1 MACKLSLNQGVNQ
14 KEPKEQRKV
23 VFFCQ
28 QSASTDSGCVCVCEG
43 VCVCVS
49 CVCLKTVVCESRAQ
63 QDVEDLKVTVSCY
76 AENMCRAKDAK
87 TAL

>member
-1 MACKLSLNQGVNQ
+1 MACKLSLNQGVKQ

-28 QSASTDSGCVCVCEG
+28 QSASTDSGCVC

>member
-1 MACKLSLNQGVNQ
+1 MLNRKSQSNSEKLFSFASSQLVQIQGVY
-14 KEPKEQRKV
+14 
-23 VFFCQ
+23 
-28 QSASTDSGCVCVCEG
+28 VCVF
-43 VCVCVS
+43 VYVS
-49 CVCLKTVVCESRAQ
+49 CVCLKTVVCASRAQ